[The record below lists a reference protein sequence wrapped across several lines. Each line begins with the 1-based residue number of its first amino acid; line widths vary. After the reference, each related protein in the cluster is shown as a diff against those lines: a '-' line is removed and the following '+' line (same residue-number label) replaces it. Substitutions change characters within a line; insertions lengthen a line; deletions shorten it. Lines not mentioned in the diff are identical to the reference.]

1 MSANP
6 PLQGALL
13 LTTQLEL
20 VSTTTAAGTLYGIAF
35 SLYCLYLHA
44 SLPQLRDHDRR
55 RTTQFMIIYSS
66 IIMLC
71 GLYFLILNAWVIQ
84 DAYIKH
90 ANFPKGPYAYEEST
104 YVTQPAIAVGLVYMA
119 LMGCLVW
126 YQICSIGYN
135 NPSPVFFGFHRQVTQ
150 CLLSAPRL
158 KSTPLS
164 PALRIRK
171 LFFHV
176 TVTVYRD
183 LIKQAW
189 KSQNAEYALH
199 AILTVLPTIL
209 IAGFLIIHSRRQ
221 RKLMGRFQLST
232 PYINVVAMLIES
244 YAMESTWTILTA
256 IIINLKAPMTPF
268 FGDILTYVKV
278 NGYIAIILLPDFD
291 CEPLMIKIIAYLL
304 VLYRVANGRA
314 YRSQSRR
321 DCITSLHWNHTTAQS
336 VAAGGVD
343 TNIRPPAEN
352 KIEPDILLVQSPPA

>member
-104 YVTQPAIAVGLVYMA
+104 YVTQPALAVGLVCESVIDVLTASIQIWRLWVVWCGTRYVR
-119 LMGCLVW
+119 LV
-126 YQICSIGYN
+126 ITI
-135 NPSPVFFGFHRQVTQ
+135 PVLCFLGFI
-150 CLLSAPRL
+150 
-158 KSTPLS
+158 
-164 PALRIRK
+164 ALRIRK
-171 LFFHV
+171 LFFLV

-183 LIKQAW
+183 LIKQVW
-189 KSQNAEYALH
+189 KPQNAEFALH
-199 AILTVLPTIL
+199 AILTILPTIL
-209 IAGFLIIHSRRQ
+209 IAGFLIIHDRRQ
-221 RKLMGRFQLST
+221 RKLMGRFQSST

-244 YAMESTWTILTA
+244 YVMESTWIILSV
-256 IIINLKAPMTPF
+256 IIINLKAPMAPF
-268 FGDILTYVKV
+268 FGDILAY
-278 NGYIAIILLPDFD
+278 
-291 CEPLMIKIIAYLL
+291 IKIIAYLL

-314 YRSQSRR
+314 YGSQSRR
-321 DCITSLHWNHTTAQS
+321 DCVTSLHWNHTTAQS
-336 VAAGGVD
+336 VAAGGID
-343 TNIRPPAEN
+343 TNIHPPAGN
-352 KIEPDILLVQSPPA
+352 KAERDILLVQGSPA